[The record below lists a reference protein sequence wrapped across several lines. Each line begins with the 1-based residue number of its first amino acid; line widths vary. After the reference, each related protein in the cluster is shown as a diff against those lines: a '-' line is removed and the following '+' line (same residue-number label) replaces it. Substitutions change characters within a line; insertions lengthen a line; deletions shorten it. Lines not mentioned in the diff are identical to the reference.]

1 MDLGLAGKNAVVT
14 GGSRGIGRAAAL
26 GFAAEGA
33 NVAICARGQEA
44 LDRTKQE
51 IEAAGV
57 KCFAASCDVADADK
71 LKGFLDDAR
80 GALGGVDILINNP
93 SGFGMTDDE
102 EGWKASV
109 DTDLMATVRA
119 THQVTPWM
127 EAAGGG
133 AIVHISSASGLETGW
148 PPAYA
153 AMKAALFNHAKT
165 MAQNLAPMN
174 IRVNCVAPGSIFF
187 EGGVWDQVMQNDRP
201 MYDAVLAN
209 IPFGR
214 MGTPEEVANAIV
226 FVASPAASW
235 VSGATLLVDGVQHK
249 GIY

>member
-1 MDLGLAGKNAVVT
+1 MDLGLTGKNAVVT

-26 GFAAEGA
+26 GLAAEGA
-33 NVAICARGQEA
+33 NVAICARGQDA
-44 LDRTKQE
+44 LDATAAD

-57 KCFAASCDVADADK
+57 KAFAQSCDIGDAAK
-71 LKGFLDDAR
+71 LEGFLNDAR
-80 GALGGVDILINNP
+80 AALGSVDVLVNNP

-109 DTDLMATVRA
+109 DIDLMATVRA
-119 THQVTPWM
+119 TRQVVPWM

-133 AIVHISSASGLETGW
+133 AIVHISSASGLESGW

-165 MAQNLAPMN
+165 MAHELAPKN
-174 IRVNCVAPGSIFF
+174 IRVNCIAPGSIFF
-187 EGGVWDQVMQNDRP
+187 EGGVWDNVKQTDP
-201 MYDAVLAN
+201 DMYNGVLSM
-209 IPFGR
+209 IPSGR

-226 FVASPAASW
+226 FVASERASW
-235 VSGATLLVDGVQHK
+235 VSGVTLLVDGVQHK